1 MILALLA
8 ETTAQMISTMAVV
21 DTRGSTRTA
30 FSVKEWKKW
39 LTTKPSAM
47 GTSTTLTMER
57 NMFTGFTSTR

>member
-21 DTRGSTRTA
+21 DTSGSTRTA
-30 FSVKEWKKW
+30 CWVNSWKKW
-39 LTTKPSAM
+39 LTTKPSTM